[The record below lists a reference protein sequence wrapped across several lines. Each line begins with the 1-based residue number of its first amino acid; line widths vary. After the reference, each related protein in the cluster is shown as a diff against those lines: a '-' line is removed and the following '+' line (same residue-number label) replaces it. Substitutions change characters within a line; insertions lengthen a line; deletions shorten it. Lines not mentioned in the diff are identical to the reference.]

1 MGTCNFLGGGCST
14 AGAPVAGYKQ
24 TLTWDTLI
32 RDSLE
37 HLTAKG
43 NSPAALEK
51 RLSSPWARQG
61 CAGRT
66 PEMPQRL
73 HGKSHLVPVPMHPRS
88 CKVDNPVSSHRKMK
102 KCYVVTGVLT
112 AALLGLILFLGL
124 FFGLPSD
131 SGLTHTYKKAAV
143 ATDAGQCSIIGRD
156 ILQQGGSAVDAAIAA
171 MLCVGLMNAH
181 SMGIGGGFFFTI
193 YSSTGKVEI
202 INAREVA
209 PSRASEDMFGNNTQ
223 LSLKGGLSIAVPGEI
238 RGYELAHKRHGKL
251 AWENLFLPSIKL
263 AREGFPIGKGLAA
276 AIKSREESIES
287 NPSLCEV
294 FCKRGK
300 ILHEGDIVKM
310 PKLANTYETI
320 AREGADAFYTGSLAK
335 QIIDDIHSVGGIVT
349 LDDLRDYNAT
359 VIEDPIAITLGEF
372 TLYTPS
378 APLSGPVL
386 ALIFNILKGYNFSAD
401 SIKTVEKKGLTYHR
415 IVEAFRFAYAKRT
428 LLGDPK
434 FVNITEAIR
443 NMTSEFFAD
452 SLRRRITD
460 NTSHPVDYY
469 EPVYYTG
476 DNAGT
481 SHLSIVADDGS
492 AVSATSTINQYFGSD
507 VRSKVS
513 GILFNDEMDDFSSPY
528 IINGFGIPPSPAN
541 FIAPGKQ
548 PMSSM
553 CPSILVDKTKK
564 VRMVVGAS
572 GGTKITTATALA
584 IINSIWFGYDVK
596 KAVEEPRIHDQ
607 LFPNI
612 TELEQEVEEGIEEEL
627 RKRKHNTTRVS
638 GGAVVQA
645 ILRTDEGWAAASDSR
660 KGGFPAGY

>member
-1 MGTCNFLGGGCST
+1 MKKRCV
-14 AGAPVAGYKQ
+14 VAGI
-24 TLTWDTLI
+24 L
-32 RDSLE
+32 
-37 HLTAKG
+37 A
-43 NSPAALEK
+43 
-51 RLSSPWARQG
+51 
-61 CAGRT
+61 
-66 PEMPQRL
+66 
-73 HGKSHLVPVPMHPRS
+73 
-88 CKVDNPVSSHRKMK
+88 
-102 KCYVVTGVLT
+102 

-124 FFGLPSD
+124 FLGLRSD
-131 SGLTHTYKKAAV
+131 SGDSHTYRRAAV

-171 MLCVGLMNAH
+171 LLCVGLMNAH
-181 SMGIGGGFFFTI
+181 SMGIGGGLFFTI

-209 PSRASEDMFGNNTQ
+209 PKNASEDMFRNKTQ

-251 AWENLFLPSIKL
+251 AWKELFQPSIKL
-263 AREGFPIGKGLAA
+263 ARDGFPIGKGLAA
-276 AIKSREESIES
+276 AIKSRKEAIES
-287 NPSLCEV
+287 SPSLCEV
-294 FCKRGK
+294 FCRGGK
-300 ILHEGDIVKM
+300 ILHEGDIIKM
-310 PKLANTYETI
+310 PKLAKTYETI
-320 AREGADAFYTGSLAK
+320 ANEGADAFYTGSLAK
-335 QIIDDIHSVGGIVT
+335 QIIDDIRSVGGIVT

-359 VIEDPIAITLGEF
+359 VIEKPIEVTLGEF

-401 SIKTVEKKGLTYHR
+401 SIKTVEEKGLTYHR

-452 SLRRRITD
+452 SLRRKITD

-507 VRSKVS
+507 VRSNVS
-513 GILFNDEMDDFSSPY
+513 GIIFNDEMDDFSSPY

-553 CPSILVDKTKK
+553 CPSILVDKAKK

-572 GGTKITTATALA
+572 GGTKITTATALT
-584 IINSIWFGYDVK
+584 IINSMWFGYDVK

-612 TELEQEVEEGIEEEL
+612 TELEQQIEEGIEEQL
-627 RKRKHNTTRVS
+627 KKRKHDTTRVS

>member
-1 MGTCNFLGGGCST
+1 MKKRY
-14 AGAPVAGYKQ
+14 AVAG
-24 TLTWDTLI
+24 
-32 RDSLE
+32 
-37 HLTAKG
+37 
-43 NSPAALEK
+43 
-51 RLSSPWARQG
+51 
-61 CAGRT
+61 
-66 PEMPQRL
+66 
-73 HGKSHLVPVPMHPRS
+73 
-88 CKVDNPVSSHRKMK
+88 
-102 KCYVVTGVLT
+102 VLA

-124 FFGLPSD
+124 FFGLRREA
-131 SGLTHTYKKAAV
+131 GEAHTYKRAAV

-171 MLCVGLMNAH
+171 LLCVGLMNAH
-181 SMGIGGGFFFTI
+181 SMGIGGGLFFTI

-209 PSRASEDMFGNNTQ
+209 PKRASEDMFGNNTQ

-251 AWENLFLPSIKL
+251 PWKDLFLPSIKL
-263 AREGFPIGKGLAA
+263 ARDGFPVGKGLAA

-294 FCKRGK
+294 FCRGGK
-300 ILHEGDIVKM
+300 ILHEGDIIKM
-310 PKLANTYETI
+310 PKLARTYETI
-320 AREGADAFYTGSLAK
+320 ASEGADAFYTGSLAK
-335 QIIDDIHSVGGIVT
+335 QIVEDIRNVGGIVT
-349 LDDLRDYNAT
+349 LDDLRDYSAT
-359 VIEDPIAITLGEF
+359 VIENPIQVTLGEF

-401 SIKTVEKKGLTYHR
+401 SIKTVEEKGLTYHR

-434 FVNITEAIR
+434 FVNITEEIR

-452 SLRRRITD
+452 SLRRKITD

-507 VRSKVS
+507 VQSSVS
-513 GILFNDEMDDFSSPY
+513 GIIFNDEMDDFSSPY

-553 CPSILVDKTKK
+553 CPSILVDKMKK

-572 GGTKITTATALA
+572 GGTKITTATALT

-612 TELEQEVEEGIEEEL
+612 TELEQQIEEGIEEQL
-627 RKRKHNTTRVS
+627 KKRKHDTTRVS

-645 ILRTDEGWAAASDSR
+645 ILRTEDGWAAASDSR

>member
-1 MGTCNFLGGGCST
+1 
-14 AGAPVAGYKQ
+14 
-24 TLTWDTLI
+24 
-32 RDSLE
+32 
-37 HLTAKG
+37 
-43 NSPAALEK
+43 
-51 RLSSPWARQG
+51 
-61 CAGRT
+61 
-66 PEMPQRL
+66 
-73 HGKSHLVPVPMHPRS
+73 
-88 CKVDNPVSSHRKMK
+88 MK
-102 KCYVVTGVLT
+102 KRYVVAGVLT

-124 FFGLPSD
+124 FFGLRPESED
-131 SGLTHTYKKAAV
+131 THTYKRAAV

-171 MLCVGLMNAH
+171 LLCVGLMNAH
-181 SMGIGGGFFFTI
+181 SMGIGGGLFFTI

-209 PSRASEDMFGNNTQ
+209 PKKASEDMFGNDTQ

-251 AWENLFLPSIKL
+251 AWKDLFLPSIKL

-276 AIKSREESIES
+276 AIKSKEESIES

-294 FCKRGK
+294 FCRGGK
-300 ILHEGDIVKM
+300 ILHEGDIIKM

-320 AREGADAFYTGSLAK
+320 ASEGADAFYTGSLAK
-335 QIIDDIHSVGGIVT
+335 QIIDDIRISFSFPGGIVT

-359 VIEDPIAITLGEF
+359 VIEDPIQITLGEF

-401 SIKTVEKKGLTYHR
+401 SIKTMEEKGLTYHR
-415 IVEAFRFAYAKRT
+415 ILEAFRFAYAKRT

-452 SLRRRITD
+452 SLRRKITD

-507 VRSKVS
+507 VRSNVS
-513 GILFNDEMDDFSSPY
+513 GIIFNDEMDDFSSPY

-553 CPSILVDKTKK
+553 CPSILVDKAKK

-572 GGTKITTATALA
+572 GGTKITTATALT

-612 TELEQEVEEGIEEEL
+612 TELEQQIEEGIEEQL
-627 RKRKHNTTRVS
+627 KKRKHDTTRVS
-638 GGAVVQA
+638 AGAVVQA

>member
-1 MGTCNFLGGGCST
+1 
-14 AGAPVAGYKQ
+14 
-24 TLTWDTLI
+24 
-32 RDSLE
+32 
-37 HLTAKG
+37 
-43 NSPAALEK
+43 
-51 RLSSPWARQG
+51 
-61 CAGRT
+61 
-66 PEMPQRL
+66 
-73 HGKSHLVPVPMHPRS
+73 
-88 CKVDNPVSSHRKMK
+88 MK
-102 KCYVVTGVLT
+102 KRYVVAGVLT

-124 FFGLPSD
+124 FFGLRPD
-131 SGLTHTYKKAAV
+131 SGDTHTYKRAAV

-171 MLCVGLMNAH
+171 LLCVGLMNAH
-181 SMGIGGGFFFTI
+181 SMGIGGGLFFTI

-209 PSRASEDMFGNNTQ
+209 PKRASEDMFGNNTQ

-251 AWENLFLPSIKL
+251 AWKDLFLPSIKL
-263 AREGFPIGKGLAA
+263 AREGFPVGKGLAA

-294 FCKRGK
+294 FCRGGK
-300 ILHEGDIVKM
+300 ILHEGDIIKM

-320 AREGADAFYTGSLAK
+320 ASEGADAFYTGSLAK
-335 QIIDDIHSVGGIVT
+335 QIIDDIRIYFSFPGGIVT

-359 VIEDPIAITLGEF
+359 VIEDPIQVTLGEF

-401 SIKTVEKKGLTYHR
+401 SIKTVEEKGLTYHR
-415 IVEAFRFAYAKRT
+415 ILEAFRFAYAKRT

-434 FVNITEAIR
+434 FVNITQAIR
-443 NMTSEFFAD
+443 NMTSKFYAD
-452 SLRRRITD
+452 SLRRKITD

-507 VRSKVS
+507 VRSNVS
-513 GILFNDEMDDFSSPY
+513 GIIFNDEMDDFSSPY

-572 GGTKITTATALA
+572 GGTKITTATALT

-612 TELEQEVEEGIEEEL
+612 TELEQQIEEGIEEQL
-627 RKRKHNTTRVS
+627 KKRRHDTTRVS
-638 GGAVVQA
+638 TGAVVQA
-645 ILRTDEGWAAASDSR
+645 IVRTDEGWAAASDSR

>member
-1 MGTCNFLGGGCST
+1 
-14 AGAPVAGYKQ
+14 
-24 TLTWDTLI
+24 
-32 RDSLE
+32 
-37 HLTAKG
+37 
-43 NSPAALEK
+43 
-51 RLSSPWARQG
+51 
-61 CAGRT
+61 
-66 PEMPQRL
+66 
-73 HGKSHLVPVPMHPRS
+73 
-88 CKVDNPVSSHRKMK
+88 MK

-181 SMGIGGGFFFTI
+181 SMGIGGGLFFTI

-300 ILHEGDIVKM
+300 ILHEGDIMKM

>member
-1 MGTCNFLGGGCST
+1 
-14 AGAPVAGYKQ
+14 K
-24 TLTWDTLI
+24 
-32 RDSLE
+32 
-37 HLTAKG
+37 
-43 NSPAALEK
+43 K
-51 RLSSPWARQG
+51 R
-61 CAGRT
+61 
-66 PEMPQRL
+66 
-73 HGKSHLVPVPMHPRS
+73 
-88 CKVDNPVSSHRKMK
+88 
-102 KCYVVTGVLT
+102 YVVAGVLT

-124 FFGLPSD
+124 FFGLRSD
-131 SGLTHTYKKAAV
+131 SGDTHTYKRAAV

-171 MLCVGLMNAH
+171 LLCVGLMNAH
-181 SMGIGGGFFFTI
+181 SMGIGGGLFFTI

-209 PSRASEDMFGNNTQ
+209 PKRASEDMFGNNTQ
-223 LSLKGGLSIAVPGEI
+223 LALKGGLSIAVPGEI

-251 AWENLFLPSIKL
+251 AWKDLFLPSIKL

-294 FCKRGK
+294 FCRGGK
-300 ILHEGDIVKM
+300 ILHEGDIIKM

-320 AREGADAFYTGSLAK
+320 ASEGADAFYTGSLAK
-335 QIIDDIHSVGGIVT
+335 QIIDDIRGAGGIVT

-359 VIEDPIAITLGEF
+359 VIEDPIEITLGEF

-401 SIKTVEKKGLTYHR
+401 SVKTMEEKGLTYHR

-428 LLGDPK
+428 SLGDPK

-443 NMTSEFFAD
+443 NMTSTFFAD
-452 SLRRRITD
+452 NLRRKITD

-507 VRSKVS
+507 VRSNVS
-513 GILFNDEMDDFSSPY
+513 GIIFNDEMDDFSSPS

-572 GGTKITTATALA
+572 GGTKITTATALT
-584 IINSIWFGYDVK
+584 IMNSIWFGYDVK

-612 TELEQEVEEGIEEEL
+612 TELEQQIEEGIEEQL
-627 RKRKHNTTRVS
+627 KKRKHDTTRVS

>member
-1 MGTCNFLGGGCST
+1 M
-14 AGAPVAGYKQ
+14 P
-24 TLTWDTLI
+24 
-32 RDSLE
+32 
-37 HLTAKG
+37 H
-43 NSPAALEK
+43 
-51 RLSSPWARQG
+51 RLR
-61 CAGRT
+61 
-66 PEMPQRL
+66 
-73 HGKSHLVPVPMHPRS
+73 GKSHLAPGCLFLPAAVRVLSSPRRLAMGRELRRRHMKWAGGHFS
-88 CKVDNPVSSHRKMK
+88 RKMK
-102 KCYVVTGVLT
+102 QRYVVTGVLT

-124 FFGLPSD
+124 FFGLRSD
-131 SGLTHTYKKAAV
+131 SRETHTYKRAAV

-171 MLCVGLMNAH
+171 LLCVGLMNAH

-209 PSRASEDMFGNNTQ
+209 PKSASEDMFGNNTQ

-251 AWENLFLPSIKL
+251 AWKDLFLPSIKL
-263 AREGFPIGKGLAA
+263 AREGFPVGKGLAA

-294 FCKRGK
+294 FCKGGK
-300 ILHEGDIVKM
+300 ILHEGDILKM

-320 AREGADAFYTGSLAK
+320 ASEGADAFYTGSLAK
-335 QIIDDIHSVGGIVT
+335 QIVDDIRSAGGIVT
-349 LDDLRDYNAT
+349 LDDLRDYSAT
-359 VIEDPIAITLGEF
+359 VIEDPIQIALGEF

-401 SIKTVEKKGLTYHR
+401 SIKTTEEKGLTYHR

-443 NMTSEFFAD
+443 NVTSEFFAD
-452 SLRRRITD
+452 SLRRKITD

-469 EPVYYTG
+469 EPIYYTG

-507 VRSKVS
+507 VRSNVS
-513 GILFNDEMDDFSSPY
+513 GIIFNDEMDDFSSPY

-564 VRMVVGAS
+564 VKMVVGAS

-584 IINSIWFGYDVK
+584 IMNSIWFGYDVK

-612 TELEQEVEEGIEEEL
+612 TELEQQIEEGIEEQL
-627 RKRKHNTTRVS
+627 KKRKHDTTRVS

-645 ILRTDEGWAAASDSR
+645 ILRTDKGWAAASDSR

>member
-1 MGTCNFLGGGCST
+1 
-14 AGAPVAGYKQ
+14 K
-24 TLTWDTLI
+24 
-32 RDSLE
+32 
-37 HLTAKG
+37 
-43 NSPAALEK
+43 K
-51 RLSSPWARQG
+51 R
-61 CAGRT
+61 
-66 PEMPQRL
+66 
-73 HGKSHLVPVPMHPRS
+73 
-88 CKVDNPVSSHRKMK
+88 
-102 KCYVVTGVLT
+102 YVVAGVLT

-124 FFGLPSD
+124 FFGLRPD
-131 SGLTHTYKKAAV
+131 SGDTHTYKRAAV

-171 MLCVGLMNAH
+171 LLCVGLMNAH
-181 SMGIGGGFFFTI
+181 SMGIGGGLFFTI

-209 PSRASEDMFGNNTQ
+209 PKNASEDMFGNNTQ
-223 LSLKGGLSIAVPGEI
+223 LSLKGGRSIAVPGEI

-251 AWENLFLPSIKL
+251 AWKDLFLPSIKL
-263 AREGFPIGKGLAA
+263 AREGFPVGKGLAA

-294 FCKRGK
+294 FCRGGK
-300 ILHEGDIVKM
+300 ILHEGDIIKM
-310 PKLANTYETI
+310 PKLANTYETV
-320 AREGADAFYTGSLAK
+320 ASEGADAFYTGSLAK
-335 QIIDDIHSVGGIVT
+335 QIIDDIRSVGGIVT

-359 VIEDPIAITLGEF
+359 VIEDPIQIRLGEF

-401 SIKTVEKKGLTYHR
+401 SIKSIEEKGLTYHR

-452 SLRRRITD
+452 SLRRKITD

-507 VRSKVS
+507 VRSNMS
-513 GILFNDEMDDFSSPY
+513 GIIFNDEMDDFSSPY

-553 CPSILVDKTKK
+553 CPSILVDKTRK

-572 GGTKITTATALA
+572 GGTKITTATALT

-612 TELEQEVEEGIEEEL
+612 TELEQQIEEGIEEQL
-627 RKRKHNTTRVS
+627 KKRKHDTTRVS

>member
-1 MGTCNFLGGGCST
+1 
-14 AGAPVAGYKQ
+14 
-24 TLTWDTLI
+24 
-32 RDSLE
+32 
-37 HLTAKG
+37 
-43 NSPAALEK
+43 
-51 RLSSPWARQG
+51 
-61 CAGRT
+61 
-66 PEMPQRL
+66 
-73 HGKSHLVPVPMHPRS
+73 
-88 CKVDNPVSSHRKMK
+88 MK
-102 KCYVVTGVLT
+102 KRYVVAVVLT
-112 AALLGLILFLGL
+112 VVLLGLILFLGL
-124 FFGLPSD
+124 FFGLRSD
-131 SGLTHTYKKAAV
+131 SEDTHTYKRAAV

-156 ILQQGGSAVDAAIAA
+156 ILQQGGSAVDSAIAA
-171 MLCVGLMNAH
+171 LLCVGLMNAH
-181 SMGIGGGFFFTI
+181 SMGIGGGLFFTI
-193 YSSTGKVEI
+193 YNSTGKVEI

-209 PSRASEDMFGNNTQ
+209 PKRASEAMFGNNTQ

-238 RGYELAHKRHGKL
+238 RGYELAHKRHGRL
-251 AWENLFLPSIKL
+251 AWKDLFMPSVKL

-276 AIKSREESIES
+276 AIKSRETSIEN

-294 FCKRGK
+294 FCRGGK
-300 ILHEGDIVKM
+300 ILQEGDIVKM
-310 PKLANTYETI
+310 PKLADTYETI
-320 AREGADAFYTGSLAK
+320 ANEGADAFYTGSLAK
-335 QIIDDIHSVGGIVT
+335 QIIADIQSVGGIVSM
-349 LDDLRDYNAT
+349 DDLRDYSAT
-359 VIEDPIAITLGEF
+359 VIEDPIQVTLGEF

-434 FVNITEAIR
+434 YVNITEAIR

-452 SLRRRITD
+452 SLRRKITD

-469 EPVYYTG
+469 EPVYYTP
-476 DNAGT
+476 DTAGT

-492 AVSATSTINQYFGSD
+492 AVSLRHYFCVGLCHLPSGGS
-507 VRSKVS
+507 
-513 GILFNDEMDDFSSPY
+513 MDDFSSPY

-553 CPSILVDKTKK
+553 CPSILVDKSKK

-572 GGTKITTATALA
+572 GGTKITTATALT

-612 TELEQEVEEGIEEEL
+612 TELEEQIEEVCL
-627 RKRKHNTTRVS
+627 KRKHDTTRVT

-645 ILRTDEGWAAASDSR
+645 ILRTDDGWAAASDSR

>member
-1 MGTCNFLGGGCST
+1 MC
-14 AGAPVAGYKQ
+14 
-24 TLTWDTLI
+24 
-32 RDSLE
+32 
-37 HLTAKG
+37 
-43 NSPAALEK
+43 
-51 RLSSPWARQG
+51 
-61 CAGRT
+61 
-66 PEMPQRL
+66 
-73 HGKSHLVPVPMHPRS
+73 PRS
-88 CKVDNPVSSHRKMK
+88 SKVDDPVSSHRKMK
-102 KCYVVTGVLT
+102 KRYVVAGVLT

-124 FFGLPSD
+124 FFGLRSD
-131 SGLTHTYKKAAV
+131 SGDTHTYKRAAV

-171 MLCVGLMNAH
+171 LLCVGLMNAH
-181 SMGIGGGFFFTI
+181 SMGIGGGLFFTI

-209 PSRASEDMFGNNTQ
+209 PKRASEDMFGNNTQ
-223 LSLKGGLSIAVPGEI
+223 LALKGGLSIAVPGEI

-251 AWENLFLPSIKL
+251 AWKDLFLPSIKL

-294 FCKRGK
+294 FCRGGK
-300 ILHEGDIVKM
+300 ILHEGNIITM

-320 AREGADAFYTGSLAK
+320 ANEGADAFYTGSLAK
-335 QIIDDIHSVGGIVT
+335 QIVDDIHSAGGIVT

-359 VIEDPIAITLGEF
+359 VIEDPIQITLGEF

-401 SIKTVEKKGLTYHR
+401 SIKTTEEKGLTYHR

-428 LLGDPK
+428 SLGDPK

-443 NMTSEFFAD
+443 NMTSTFFAD
-452 SLRRRITD
+452 SLRRKITD

-507 VRSKVS
+507 VRSNVS
-513 GILFNDEMDDFSSPY
+513 GIIFNDEMDDFSSPS

-572 GGTKITTATALA
+572 GGTKITTATALT
-584 IINSIWFGYDVK
+584 IMNSIWFGYDVK

-612 TELEQEVEEGIEEEL
+612 TELEQQIEEGIEEQL
-627 RKRKHNTTRVS
+627 KKRKHDTTRVS

>member
-1 MGTCNFLGGGCST
+1 
-14 AGAPVAGYKQ
+14 
-24 TLTWDTLI
+24 
-32 RDSLE
+32 
-37 HLTAKG
+37 
-43 NSPAALEK
+43 
-51 RLSSPWARQG
+51 
-61 CAGRT
+61 
-66 PEMPQRL
+66 
-73 HGKSHLVPVPMHPRS
+73 
-88 CKVDNPVSSHRKMK
+88 MK
-102 KCYVVTGVLT
+102 KRCVVAGVLT
-112 AALLGLILFLGL
+112 AVLLGLILFLGL
-124 FFGLPSD
+124 FFGLRSD
-131 SGLTHTYKKAAV
+131 SGDTHTYKRAAV

-156 ILQQGGSAVDAAIAA
+156 ILQKGGSAVDAAIAA
-171 MLCVGLMNAH
+171 LLCVGLMNAH
-181 SMGIGGGFFFTI
+181 SMGIGGGLFFTI
-193 YSSTGKVEI
+193 YSST
-202 INAREVA
+202 
-209 PSRASEDMFGNNTQ
+209 
-223 LSLKGGLSIAVPGEI
+223 
-238 RGYELAHKRHGKL
+238 
-251 AWENLFLPSIKL
+251 
-263 AREGFPIGKGLAA
+263 
-276 AIKSREESIES
+276 
-287 NPSLCEV
+287 
-294 FCKRGK
+294 
-300 ILHEGDIVKM
+300 
-310 PKLANTYETI
+310 
-320 AREGADAFYTGSLAK
+320 
-335 QIIDDIHSVGGIVT
+335 GGIVT

-359 VIEDPIAITLGEF
+359 VIEDPIEITLGEF

-401 SIKTVEKKGLTYHR
+401 SIKTMEEKGLTYHR

-452 SLRRRITD
+452 SLRRKITD

-507 VRSKVS
+507 VRSNVS
-513 GILFNDEMDDFSSPY
+513 GIIFNDEMDDFSSPY

-572 GGTKITTATALA
+572 GGTKITTATALT

-612 TELEQEVEEGIEEEL
+612 TELEQQIEEGIEEQL
-627 RKRKHNTTRVS
+627 KKRKHDTTRVS

>member
-1 MGTCNFLGGGCST
+1 
-14 AGAPVAGYKQ
+14 
-24 TLTWDTLI
+24 
-32 RDSLE
+32 
-37 HLTAKG
+37 
-43 NSPAALEK
+43 
-51 RLSSPWARQG
+51 
-61 CAGRT
+61 
-66 PEMPQRL
+66 
-73 HGKSHLVPVPMHPRS
+73 
-88 CKVDNPVSSHRKMK
+88 MK
-102 KCYVVTGVLT
+102 KCYVVAGVLT

-124 FFGLPSD
+124 FFGLRPD
-131 SGLTHTYKKAAV
+131 SGDRHTYKRAAV

-171 MLCVGLMNAH
+171 LLCVGLMNAH
-181 SMGIGGGFFFTI
+181 SMGIGGGLFFTI

-209 PSRASEDMFGNNTQ
+209 PKKASEDMFGNNTQ

-251 AWENLFLPSIKL
+251 AWKDLFLPSIKL

-276 AIKSREESIES
+276 AIKSKEESIES

-294 FCKRGK
+294 FCRGGK
-300 ILHEGDIVKM
+300 ILHEGDIIKM

-320 AREGADAFYTGSLAK
+320 ASEGADAFYRGSLAK
-335 QIIDDIHSVGGIVT
+335 QIIDDIRISFSFPGGIVT

-359 VIEDPIAITLGEF
+359 VIEDPIQITLGEF

-401 SIKTVEKKGLTYHR
+401 SIRTMEEKGLTYHR

-452 SLRRRITD
+452 SLRRKITD

-507 VRSKVS
+507 VRSNVS
-513 GILFNDEMDDFSSPY
+513 GIIFNDEMDDFSSPY

-572 GGTKITTATALA
+572 GGTKITTATALT

-612 TELEQEVEEGIEEEL
+612 TELEQQIEEGIEEQL
-627 RKRKHNTTRVS
+627 KKRKHDTTRVS

>member
-1 MGTCNFLGGGCST
+1 MGRELRRRHMKWAGGHFS
-14 AGAPVAGYKQ
+14 
-24 TLTWDTLI
+24 
-32 RDSLE
+32 
-37 HLTAKG
+37 
-43 NSPAALEK
+43 
-51 RLSSPWARQG
+51 
-61 CAGRT
+61 
-66 PEMPQRL
+66 
-73 HGKSHLVPVPMHPRS
+73 
-88 CKVDNPVSSHRKMK
+88 RKMK
-102 KCYVVTGVLT
+102 QRYVVTGVLT

-124 FFGLPSD
+124 FFGLRSD
-131 SGLTHTYKKAAV
+131 SRETHTYKRAAV

-171 MLCVGLMNAH
+171 LLCVGLMNAH

-209 PSRASEDMFGNNTQ
+209 PKSASEDMFGNNTQ

-251 AWENLFLPSIKL
+251 AWKDLFLPSIKL
-263 AREGFPIGKGLAA
+263 AREGFPVGKGLAA

-294 FCKRGK
+294 FCKGGK
-300 ILHEGDIVKM
+300 ILHEGDILKM

-320 AREGADAFYTGSLAK
+320 ASEGADAFYTGSLAK
-335 QIIDDIHSVGGIVT
+335 QIVDDIRSAGGIVT
-349 LDDLRDYNAT
+349 LDDLRDYSAT
-359 VIEDPIAITLGEF
+359 VIEDPIQIALGEF

-401 SIKTVEKKGLTYHR
+401 SIKTTEEKGLTYHR

-443 NMTSEFFAD
+443 NVTSEFFAD
-452 SLRRRITD
+452 SLRRKITD

-469 EPVYYTG
+469 EPIYYTG

-507 VRSKVS
+507 VRSNVS
-513 GILFNDEMDDFSSPY
+513 GIIFNDEMDDFSSPY

-564 VRMVVGAS
+564 VKMVVGAS

-584 IINSIWFGYDVK
+584 IMNSIWFGYDVK

-612 TELEQEVEEGIEEEL
+612 TELEQQIEEGIEEQL
-627 RKRKHNTTRVS
+627 KKRKHDTTRVS

-645 ILRTDEGWAAASDSR
+645 ILRTDKGWAAASDSR

>member
-1 MGTCNFLGGGCST
+1 
-14 AGAPVAGYKQ
+14 
-24 TLTWDTLI
+24 
-32 RDSLE
+32 
-37 HLTAKG
+37 
-43 NSPAALEK
+43 
-51 RLSSPWARQG
+51 
-61 CAGRT
+61 
-66 PEMPQRL
+66 
-73 HGKSHLVPVPMHPRS
+73 
-88 CKVDNPVSSHRKMK
+88 MK
-102 KCYVVTGVLT
+102 KRYVVAGVLT

-124 FFGLPSD
+124 FFGLRSD
-131 SGLTHTYKKAAV
+131 SGDRYTFKRAAV
-143 ATDAGQCSIIGRD
+143 ATDAGQCSMIGRD

-171 MLCVGLMNAH
+171 LLCVGLMNAH
-181 SMGIGGGFFFTI
+181 SMGIGGGLFFTI

-209 PSRASEDMFGNNTQ
+209 PKSASEEMFGNNTQ

-251 AWENLFLPSIKL
+251 AWKDLFLPSIKL
-263 AREGFPIGKGLAA
+263 AREGFPVGKGLAA

-294 FCKRGK
+294 FCREGK
-300 ILHEGDIVKM
+300 ILQEGDIIKM
-310 PKLANTYETI
+310 TKLANTYETI
-320 AREGADAFYTGSLAK
+320 ASEGADAFYTGSLAK
-335 QIIDDIHSVGGIVT
+335 QIIEDIRSVGGIMT

-359 VIEDPIAITLGEF
+359 VIEDPIQVALGEF
-372 TLYTPS
+372 TLYTPT

-401 SIKTVEKKGLTYHR
+401 SIKTTEEKGLTYHR

-434 FVNITEAIR
+434 FVNITEALR
-443 NMTSEFFAD
+443 NVTSEFFAD
-452 SLRRRITD
+452 SLRRKITD
-460 NTSHPVDYY
+460 NTSHPVGYY
-469 EPVYYTG
+469 EPVYYIG

-507 VRSKVS
+507 VRSNVS
-513 GILFNDEMDDFSSPY
+513 GIIFNDEMDDFSSPY
-528 IINGFGIPPSPAN
+528 IVNGFGIPPSPAN

-553 CPSILVDKTKK
+553 CPSILVDKMKK

-572 GGTKITTATALA
+572 GGTKITTATALT
-584 IINSIWFGYDVK
+584 IINSIWFGFDVK

-612 TELEQEVEEGIEEEL
+612 TELEQQIEEGVEEQL
-627 RKRKHNTTRVS
+627 KKRKHDTTRVS
-638 GGAVVQA
+638 TGAVVQA
-645 ILRTDEGWAAASDSR
+645 ILRTEEGWAAASDSR

>member
-1 MGTCNFLGGGCST
+1 
-14 AGAPVAGYKQ
+14 
-24 TLTWDTLI
+24 
-32 RDSLE
+32 
-37 HLTAKG
+37 
-43 NSPAALEK
+43 
-51 RLSSPWARQG
+51 
-61 CAGRT
+61 
-66 PEMPQRL
+66 
-73 HGKSHLVPVPMHPRS
+73 
-88 CKVDNPVSSHRKMK
+88 MK
-102 KCYVVTGVLT
+102 KRYVVAGVLT

-124 FFGLPSD
+124 FFGLRSD
-131 SGLTHTYKKAAV
+131 SGDTHTYKRAAV

-171 MLCVGLMNAH
+171 LLCVGLMNAH
-181 SMGIGGGFFFTI
+181 SMGIGGGLFFTI

-209 PSRASEDMFGNNTQ
+209 PKRASEDMFGNNTQ
-223 LSLKGGLSIAVPGEI
+223 LALKGGLSIAVPGEI

-251 AWENLFLPSIKL
+251 AWKDLFLPSIKL

-294 FCKRGK
+294 FCRGGK
-300 ILHEGDIVKM
+300 ILHEGNIITM

-320 AREGADAFYTGSLAK
+320 ANEGADAFYTGSLAK
-335 QIIDDIHSVGGIVT
+335 QIVDDIHSAGGIVT

-359 VIEDPIAITLGEF
+359 VIEDPIQITLGEF

-401 SIKTVEKKGLTYHR
+401 SIKTTEEKGLTYHR

-428 LLGDPK
+428 SLGDPK

-443 NMTSEFFAD
+443 NMTSTFFAD
-452 SLRRRITD
+452 SLRRKITD

-507 VRSKVS
+507 VRSNVS
-513 GILFNDEMDDFSSPY
+513 GIIFNDEMDDFSSPS

-572 GGTKITTATALA
+572 GGTKITTATALT
-584 IINSIWFGYDVK
+584 IMNSIWFGYDVK

-612 TELEQEVEEGIEEEL
+612 TELEQQIEEGIEEQL
-627 RKRKHNTTRVS
+627 KKRKHDTTRVS

>member
-1 MGTCNFLGGGCST
+1 
-14 AGAPVAGYKQ
+14 
-24 TLTWDTLI
+24 
-32 RDSLE
+32 
-37 HLTAKG
+37 
-43 NSPAALEK
+43 
-51 RLSSPWARQG
+51 
-61 CAGRT
+61 
-66 PEMPQRL
+66 MPHRL
-73 HGKSHLVPVPMHPRS
+73 HGKSHLAPGRIAARRCVCGADGAGRVTLFGGW
-88 CKVDNPVSSHRKMK
+88 RKMK
-102 KCYVVTGVLT
+102 KHYVVAGVLT

-124 FFGLPSD
+124 FFGLRSD
-131 SGLTHTYKKAAV
+131 SGDTHTYKKAAV

-171 MLCVGLMNAH
+171 LLCVGLMNAH
-181 SMGIGGGFFFTI
+181 SMGIGGGLFFTI

-209 PSRASEDMFGNNTQ
+209 PKRASEDMFGNNTQ

-251 AWENLFLPSIKL
+251 AWKDLFLPSIKL

-276 AIKSREESIES
+276 AIKSREDSIES

-294 FCKRGK
+294 FCRGGK
-300 ILHEGDIVKM
+300 ILHEGDIIKM

-320 AREGADAFYTGSLAK
+320 ASEGADAFYTGSLAK
-335 QIIDDIHSVGGIVT
+335 QIIDDIRSVGGIVT
-349 LDDLRDYNAT
+349 LDDLQNYNAT
-359 VIEDPIAITLGEF
+359 VIEDPIQITLGEF

-401 SIKTVEKKGLTYHR
+401 SIKTMEEKGLTYHR

-443 NMTSEFFAD
+443 NMTSKFFAD
-452 SLRRRITD
+452 SLRRKITD

-507 VRSKVS
+507 VRSNVS
-513 GILFNDEMDDFSSPY
+513 GIIFNDEMDDFSSPY
-528 IINGFGIPPSPAN
+528 IVNGFGIPPSPAN

-572 GGTKITTATALA
+572 GGTKITTATALT

-612 TELEQEVEEGIEEEL
+612 TELEQQIEEGIEEQL
-627 RKRKHNTTRVS
+627 KKRKHDTTRVS

>member
-1 MGTCNFLGGGCST
+1 MLPCSMAGKLQSLSCDHASRCGTN
-14 AGAPVAGYKQ
+14 
-24 TLTWDTLI
+24 
-32 RDSLE
+32 
-37 HLTAKG
+37 
-43 NSPAALEK
+43 
-51 RLSSPWARQG
+51 
-61 CAGRT
+61 
-66 PEMPQRL
+66 
-73 HGKSHLVPVPMHPRS
+73 
-88 CKVDNPVSSHRKMK
+88 RKMK

-131 SGLTHTYKKAAV
+131 SGDTHTYKKAAV

-181 SMGIGGGFFFTI
+181 SMGIGGGLFFTI

-209 PSRASEDMFGNNTQ
+209 PSRASEDMFWNNTQ

-300 ILHEGDIVKM
+300 ILHEGDIMKM

-335 QIIDDIHSVGGIVT
+335 QIIDDIRSVGGIVT
-349 LDDLRDYNAT
+349 LEDLRDYNAT

-469 EPVYYTG
+469 EPVYYIG

-553 CPSILVDKTKK
+553 CPSILVDKMKK

-584 IINSIWFGYDVK
+584 IINTIWFGYDVK

-607 LFPNI
+607 LFPSI
-612 TELEQEVEEGIEEEL
+612 TELEQEIEEGIEEEL

>member
-1 MGTCNFLGGGCST
+1 MQCLSAFPNYCSIFLEVVFSRTSPHSRSQCWRQIPTC
-14 AGAPVAGYKQ
+14 PK
-24 TLTWDTLI
+24 LTWSQLCSGELFSEALASG
-32 RDSLE
+32 RCWAVLPAWLFA
-37 HLTAKG
+37 HL
-43 NSPAALEK
+43 
-51 RLSSPWARQG
+51 RLLFSWDRAVWRHGWFSSKLLASRRP
-61 CAGRT
+61 
-66 PEMPQRL
+66 
-73 HGKSHLVPVPMHPRS
+73 
-88 CKVDNPVSSHRKMK
+88 MK

>member
-1 MGTCNFLGGGCST
+1 
-14 AGAPVAGYKQ
+14 
-24 TLTWDTLI
+24 
-32 RDSLE
+32 
-37 HLTAKG
+37 
-43 NSPAALEK
+43 
-51 RLSSPWARQG
+51 
-61 CAGRT
+61 
-66 PEMPQRL
+66 
-73 HGKSHLVPVPMHPRS
+73 
-88 CKVDNPVSSHRKMK
+88 MK
-102 KCYVVTGVLT
+102 KRYVVAGVLT

-124 FFGLPSD
+124 FFGLRSD
-131 SGLTHTYKKAAV
+131 SGDTHTYKRAAV

-171 MLCVGLMNAH
+171 LLCVGLMNAH
-181 SMGIGGGFFFTI
+181 SMGIGGGLFFTI

-209 PSRASEDMFGNNTQ
+209 PKRASEDMFGNNTQ
-223 LSLKGGLSIAVPGEI
+223 LALKGGLSIAVPGEI

-251 AWENLFLPSIKL
+251 AWKDLFLPSIKL

-294 FCKRGK
+294 FCRGGK
-300 ILHEGDIVKM
+300 ILHEGDIIKM

-320 AREGADAFYTGSLAK
+320 ASEGADAFYTGSLAK
-335 QIIDDIHSVGGIVT
+335 QIIDDIRGAGGIVT

-359 VIEDPIAITLGEF
+359 VIEDPIQITLGEF

-401 SIKTVEKKGLTYHR
+401 SVKTMEEKGLTYHR

-428 LLGDPK
+428 SLGDPK

-443 NMTSEFFAD
+443 NMTSTFFAD
-452 SLRRRITD
+452 NLRRKITD

-507 VRSKVS
+507 VRSNVS
-513 GILFNDEMDDFSSPY
+513 GIIFNDEMDDFSSPS

-572 GGTKITTATALA
+572 GGTKITTATALT
-584 IINSIWFGYDVK
+584 IMNSIWFGYDVK

-612 TELEQEVEEGIEEEL
+612 TELEQQIEEGIEEQL
-627 RKRKHNTTRVS
+627 KKRKHDTTRVS

>member
-1 MGTCNFLGGGCST
+1 
-14 AGAPVAGYKQ
+14 
-24 TLTWDTLI
+24 
-32 RDSLE
+32 
-37 HLTAKG
+37 
-43 NSPAALEK
+43 
-51 RLSSPWARQG
+51 
-61 CAGRT
+61 
-66 PEMPQRL
+66 
-73 HGKSHLVPVPMHPRS
+73 
-88 CKVDNPVSSHRKMK
+88 
-102 KCYVVTGVLT
+102 
-112 AALLGLILFLGL
+112 
-124 FFGLPSD
+124 
-131 SGLTHTYKKAAV
+131 
-143 ATDAGQCSIIGRD
+143 
-156 ILQQGGSAVDAAIAA
+156 AIAA
-171 MLCVGLMNAH
+171 LLCVGLMNAH
-181 SMGIGGGFFFTI
+181 SMGIGGGLFFTI

-209 PSRASEDMFGNNTQ
+209 PKSASEDMFGNNTQ

-251 AWENLFLPSIKL
+251 AWKDLFLPSIKL
-263 AREGFPIGKGLAA
+263 AREGFPVGKGLAA
-276 AIKSREESIES
+276 AIKSKEEAIES
-287 NPSLCEV
+287 NPLLCEV
-294 FCKRGK
+294 FCKGGK
-300 ILHEGDIVKM
+300 ILQEGETIKM
-310 PKLANTYETI
+310 PKLANTYQTI
-320 AREGADAFYTGSLAK
+320 ATEGADAFYTGSLAK
-335 QIIDDIHSVGGIVT
+335 QIIADIHSAGGIVT
-349 LDDLRDYNAT
+349 LEDLRDYNAT
-359 VIEDPIAITLGEF
+359 VIDDPIQIKLGEF

-386 ALIFNILKGYNFSAD
+386 ALIFNILKGYNFSAA
-401 SIKTVEKKGLTYHR
+401 SIRTVEEKGLTYHR

-452 SLRRRITD
+452 GLRRKITD

-481 SHLSIVADDGS
+481 SHVSIVADDGS

-507 VRSKVS
+507 VRSNVS
-513 GILFNDEMDDFSSPY
+513 GIIFNDEMDDFSSPY

-553 CPSILVDKTKK
+553 CPSILVDKMKK

-572 GGTKITTATALA
+572 GGTKITTATALT
-584 IINSIWFGYDVK
+584 IMNSIWFGYDVK

-612 TELEQEVEEGIEEEL
+612 TELEQQIEEGIEQQL
-627 RKRKHNTTRVS
+627 KKRRHDTARVS

-645 ILRTDEGWAAASDSR
+645 ILRTERGWAAASDSR

>member
-1 MGTCNFLGGGCST
+1 MKKRYV
-14 AGAPVAGYKQ
+14 VAG
-24 TLTWDTLI
+24 
-32 RDSLE
+32 
-37 HLTAKG
+37 
-43 NSPAALEK
+43 
-51 RLSSPWARQG
+51 
-61 CAGRT
+61 
-66 PEMPQRL
+66 
-73 HGKSHLVPVPMHPRS
+73 
-88 CKVDNPVSSHRKMK
+88 
-102 KCYVVTGVLT
+102 VLA

-124 FFGLPSD
+124 FFGLRAD
-131 SGLTHTYKKAAV
+131 ARDRHTYKRAAV

-171 MLCVGLMNAH
+171 LLCVGLMNAH
-181 SMGIGGGFFFTI
+181 SMGIGGGLFFTI

-209 PSRASEDMFGNNTQ
+209 PKRASEDMFGNNTQ

-251 AWENLFLPSIKL
+251 AWKDLFLPSIKL
-263 AREGFPIGKGLAA
+263 ARDGFPIGKGLAA
-276 AIKSREESIES
+276 AIKSRAESIES

-294 FCKRGK
+294 FCRGGK
-300 ILHEGDIVKM
+300 ILHEGDIIKM

-320 AREGADAFYTGSLAK
+320 ASEGADAFYTGSLAK
-335 QIIDDIHSVGGIVT
+335 QIIDDIRSVGGIVT

-359 VIEDPIAITLGEF
+359 VIEDPIQVTLGEF

-401 SIKTVEKKGLTYHR
+401 SIKTMEEKGLTYHR

-434 FVNITEAIR
+434 FVNITEAIS

-452 SLRRRITD
+452 NLRRKITD

-507 VRSKVS
+507 VRSNVS
-513 GILFNDEMDDFSSPY
+513 GIIFNDEMDDFSSPY

-553 CPSILVDKTKK
+553 CPSILVDKMKK

-572 GGTKITTATALA
+572 GGTKITTATALT

-612 TELEQEVEEGIEEEL
+612 TELEQQIEEGIEEQL
-627 RKRKHNTTRVS
+627 KKRKHDTTRVS